1 MPAAP
6 CEKPVM
12 STPPSVGQAR
22 GPAALAR
29 AGRLLTTTFQEPDW
43 AALTTPDTP
52 TLPVTLHGAPPC
64 WAVTD
69 VTGFATVTSVT
80 GFVSVTVVT
89 VTGSEEAAVTDTVFV
104 TFTSEVPMLII
115 GMA

>member
-1 MPAAP
+1 MA
-6 CEKPVM
+6 EEWTVDN
-12 STPPSVGQAR
+12 G
-22 GPAALAR
+22 
-29 AGRLLTTTFQEPDW
+29 LL
-43 AALTTPDTP
+43 TP
-52 TLPVTLHGAPPC
+52 TLKVKRAAIEARYTPQLTSWYATKAPV
-64 WAVTD
+64 D

-104 TFTSEVPMLII
+104 TFTSEVPTLII